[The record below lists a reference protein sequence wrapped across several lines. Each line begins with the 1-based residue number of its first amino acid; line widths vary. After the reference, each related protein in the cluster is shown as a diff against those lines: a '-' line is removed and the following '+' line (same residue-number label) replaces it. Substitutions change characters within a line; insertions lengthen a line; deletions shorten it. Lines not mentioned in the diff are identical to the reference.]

1 MDTTKARQTALGQKE
16 EGVQHMVER
25 VFNNQK
31 YEWTFITFRT
41 NGSKVF
47 RFPHK
52 YSLQSKTSVVYK
64 RLISNIEIAQ

>member
-1 MDTTKARQTALGQKE
+1 
-16 EGVQHMVER
+16 MVER

-31 YEWTFITFRT
+31 YEWTFIAFRT